1 MEESTWYGDLLK
13 MVEEE
18 EKKQRLVLDFE
29 LSQLMGWEC
38 LIFLSHCP
46 METIL
51 NITRSPFREY
61 LGMLSR
67 VDDFI

>member
-1 MEESTWYGDLLK
+1 

-18 EKKQRLVLDFE
+18 EKKQRLILDFE

-38 LIFLSHCP
+38 LIFLSYCP
-46 METIL
+46 KETIL
-51 NITRSPFREY
+51 NITGSSFKEY